1 VPSYAKSP
9 LDGLGE
15 GEIYTKKIPW
25 RGRVHPKLTPLR
37 EKETTHMLK
46 MEGSGSTMA
55 ATYTAACTASEAKSN
70 ATARVDHANSMK
82 TTMAKITAFCRGRG
96 KGTSRGGG

>member
-1 VPSYAKSP
+1 MPSYAKSP

-25 RGRVHPKLTPLR
+25 RGRVHPKLTPFR
-37 EKETTHMLK
+37 ENETTHMLK

-55 ATYTAACTASEAKSN
+55 ATYTSEAKSN
-70 ATARVDHANSMK
+70 ATARVDHASSMK